1 MKVYSDED
9 MLMLSGIQH
18 IAFCER
24 QWALIHIEQQ
34 WQDNVLTVEGQHL
47 HERSDDPFQDNV
59 KGNVIMWR
67 SIAVISYS
75 LGLYGHADVVELEPA
90 NNDDKNS
97 ILIKNKSGRWK
108 LSPVEFKRGKPKPD
122 ERDEVQ
128 LCAQALCLEEMY
140 GINIFNGFLYY
151 GTTRHRNEVQF
162 DSKLRELVKFYANR
176 MHEIFMTALT
186 PPADYQPHCR
196 SCSLKDI
203 CLPGSMENRVSASDY
218 LKTNLMDITAY

>member
-1 MKVYSDED
+1 
-9 MLMLSGIQH
+9 
-18 IAFCER
+18 
-24 QWALIHIEQQ
+24 
-34 WQDNVLTVEGQHL
+34 
-47 HERSDDPFQDNV
+47 
-59 KGNVIMWR
+59 
-67 SIAVISYS
+67 
-75 LGLYGHADVVELEPA
+75 
-90 NNDDKNS
+90 
-97 ILIKNKSGRWK
+97 
-108 LSPVEFKRGKPKPD
+108 
-122 ERDEVQ
+122 
-128 LCAQALCLEEMY
+128 MY

>member
-97 ILIKNKSGRWK
+97 ILITNLK
-108 LSPVEFKRGKPKPD
+108 
-122 ERDEVQ
+122 EVNQ
-128 LCAQALCLEEMY
+128 SQMNAMR
-140 GINIFNGFLYY
+140 FNYAPRLY
-151 GTTRHRNEVQF
+151 VL
-162 DSKLRELVKFYANR
+162 KKC
-176 MHEIFMTALT
+176 TALT
-186 PPADYQPHCR
+186 
-196 SCSLKDI
+196 S
-203 CLPGSMENRVSASDY
+203 
-218 LKTNLMDITAY
+218 LMDSCIMAQPVIVMKFSLIQS